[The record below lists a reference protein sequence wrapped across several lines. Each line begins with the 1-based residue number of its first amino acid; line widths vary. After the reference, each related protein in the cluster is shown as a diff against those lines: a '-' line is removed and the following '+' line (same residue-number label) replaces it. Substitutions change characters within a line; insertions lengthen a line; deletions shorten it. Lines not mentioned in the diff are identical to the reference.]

1 MLLLHLTLCVVR
13 SHRQWEKITVCE
25 NDYVISKALVLHFY
39 TRYSHVYGLSL
50 TVEKITLNLLNLDA
64 VHQGDN
70 LKHLLIKID
79 FQISVLKS

>member
-1 MLLLHLTLCVVR
+1 MLHEDEILHT
-13 SHRQWEKITVCE
+13 I
-25 NDYVISKALVLHFY
+25 
-39 TRYSHVYGLSL
+39 VYGLCL